1 MEYIVSLRN
10 ASLEDAVSK
19 LDEAALQRIR
29 HPPQVTL
36 QIDDPDI
43 RHSIGTYLAL
53 EHLSQD
59 AYERV
64 RHSHTVNYPDR
75 LGMLSF
81 SEVERIIA
89 QYTGTGPYEP
99 LKLCPTCAMSHW
111 NQEKLR
117 ASNGR
122 NKVAARKFTTITLA
136 SQLQAWFCHP
146 QTAREMQ
153 YLHERT
159 QQVLEHL
166 RETGEIPVIDNVIMG
181 WDFLSAVLDG
191 DIKPDDIVVMVSLNG
206 AQLYQSKESDCWI
219 YVWVLLN
226 MSPDKRYKKIN
237 VIPGGF
243 IPGPNKP
250 KNDDSFL
257 FPSLHHVSALQKE
270 GLMIWDASRR
280 DDPVHE
286 TVFRSDIYL
295 LYETADGPGLVYWDG
310 MVGHCGKNG
319 CRMYCGVR
327 GRRKTDQNHY
337 SAALLK
343 PKDRACIGSDHDDV
357 NVFRLP
363 PGGADEYT
371 DNLCRLISSLSV
383 QQYNINKMATGLTK
397 PPLILGLS
405 PSRSLGIPFS
415 VTPDIMHLVANLA
428 DLMLSLWRGT
438 IKCDCTDDKNT
449 WDWAVFRNGDL
460 WDEHGSFDRK
470 PHNIAEKI
478 NMLKQAGIYG
488 WIQHNMQYKTW
499 EYQLYMYGIAPT
511 LLYNIL
517 PCKYWQNL
525 CKLVRGMQLMCQ
537 HSITSQQVQEAHM
550 LLCSWERE
558 FEKLYYQQRED
569 CLHFVRP
576 CAHQVPHLPDET
588 LRKGPPICYAQWT
601 MERTIGNLGQEIR
614 QPSNPYENLSQEG
627 VRRCQINSLLASM
640 PELTGPPKLPADSPL
655 TENLSDGYALLRM
668 RQKRPSNP
676 VGPDAVAISTFLGP
690 AQNLEHPIQKWA
702 RVQLPNGQIARCVW
716 RETLI
721 PPDKLWVSR
730 NVKSIPALQ
739 LGPHRREWIG
749 VAIIRLYSAP
759 DHDLLTLSSQVVTS
773 CKLLDE
779 LVVVNIKRIRS
790 VVGMVPHTPTLPSGI
805 SEGRFFLVERPSL
818 DVSDLGVPYPGY
830 EDYDVDGN
838 DADLE

>member
-1 MEYIVSLRN
+1 
-10 ASLEDAVSK
+10 
-19 LDEAALQRIR
+19 
-29 HPPQVTL
+29 
-36 QIDDPDI
+36 
-43 RHSIGTYLAL
+43 
-53 EHLSQD
+53 
-59 AYERV
+59 
-64 RHSHTVNYPDR
+64 
-75 LGMLSF
+75 MLVLVLITPF
-81 SEVERIIA
+81 S
-89 QYTGTGPYEP
+89 
-99 LKLCPTCAMSHW
+99 
-111 NQEKLR
+111 
-117 ASNGR
+117 
-122 NKVAARKFTTITLA
+122 
-136 SQLQAWFCHP
+136 
-146 QTAREMQ
+146 
-153 YLHERT
+153 
-159 QQVLEHL
+159 
-166 RETGEIPVIDNVIMG
+166 
-181 WDFLSAVLDG
+181 
-191 DIKPDDIVVMVSLNG
+191 
-206 AQLYQSKESDCWI
+206 
-219 YVWVLLN
+219 
-226 MSPDKRYKKIN
+226 
-237 VIPGGF
+237 
-243 IPGPNKP
+243 
-250 KNDDSFL
+250 
-257 FPSLHHVSALQKE
+257 
-270 GLMIWDASRR
+270 
-280 DDPVHE
+280 
-286 TVFRSDIYL
+286 SDIYL

-371 DNLCRLISSLSV
+371 DNLCRLISSPSV
-383 QQYNINKMATGLTK
+383 QQYNINKTATGLTK

-438 IKCDCTDDKNT
+438 IKCDRTDDKNT

-460 WDEHGSFDRK
+460 WDEHGELVASAGHHLPGSFDRK
-470 PHNIAEKI
+470 PRNIAEKI
-478 NMLKQAGIYG
+478 NT
-488 WIQHNMQYKTW
+488 QYKTW
-499 EYQLYMYGIAPT
+499 EYQLYMYGIAPA

-517 PCKYWQNL
+517 PRKYWQNL

-569 CLHFVRP
+569 RLHFVRP

-640 PELTGPPKLPADSPL
+640 PELAGPPKLPADSPL
-655 TENLSDGYALLRM
+655 AENLGDGYALLRM

-690 AQNLEHPIQKWA
+690 ARNLEHPIQKWA

-721 PPDKLWVSR
+721 PPDKLRVSR
-730 NVKSIPALQ
+730 NVK
-739 LGPHRREWIG
+739 
-749 VAIIRLYSAP
+749 V
-759 DHDLLTLSSQVVTS
+759 
-773 CKLLDE
+773 CC
-779 LVVVNIKRIRS
+779 
-790 VVGMVPHTPTLPSGI
+790 
-805 SEGRFFLVERPSL
+805 
-818 DVSDLGVPYPGY
+818 
-830 EDYDVDGN
+830 
-838 DADLE
+838 